1 MNKNQF
7 NDFSQILLK
16 KNREMIV
23 VKNCVNIA
31 VLVENLIFAGE
42 KKRLKKDISCTLNYF
57 MIFGAKQRA
66 KKHF

>member
-42 KKRLKKDISCTLNYF
+42 KNALKKISLVLS
-57 MIFGAKQRA
+57 IIS
-66 KKHF
+66 